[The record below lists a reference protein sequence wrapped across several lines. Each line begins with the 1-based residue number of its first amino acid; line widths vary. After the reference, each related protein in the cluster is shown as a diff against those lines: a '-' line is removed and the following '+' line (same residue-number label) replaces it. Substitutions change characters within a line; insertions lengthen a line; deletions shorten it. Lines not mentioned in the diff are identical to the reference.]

1 MDINQVLKAFND
13 MEAAGLFVRYAIGG
27 AVGALFYL
35 EPIDTEDVDI
45 FICFR
50 PSSNRLLIDLSPIH
64 KYLVEKGGIL
74 ENEYVRLFGWPI
86 QILAASEGLVQ
97 EALDEAR
104 ETEVEG
110 IFTRVFSAEHL
121 AVIALQTGRAKDM
134 ARLLQFLESKAMDQK
149 KFHDIIDRYGLKKA
163 WGKFEK
169 QFLTDRP

>member
-1 MDINQVLKAFND
+1 MGIKEVLKTFND
-13 MEAAGLFVRYAIGG
+13 MEAGGLFVRYAIGG

-50 PSSNRLLIDLSPIH
+50 PSSDRLLIDLSPIH

-86 QILAASEGLVQ
+86 QISAASEGLVQ

-110 IFTRVFSAEHL
+110 VFTRAFSAEHL
-121 AVIALQTGRAKDM
+121 AVLALQTGRAKDK
-134 ARLLQFLESKAMDQK
+134 ARLLQFLEAKAIEQK
-149 KFHDIIDRYGLKKA
+149 RFHDIIDRHGLKKT
-163 WGKFEK
+163 WEKFEK
-169 QFLTDRP
+169 QFLTERP